1 MIITRTPHRISF
13 FGGGTDYPDY
23 YLQHGGKVLGTAIDR
38 YCYLN
43 VRKLPPFFSHK
54 HRVVYSQ
61 QENVRTIDEIEHP
74 AVREILR
81 YMNPGY
87 GVSVHH
93 DGDIPA
99 RSGMG
104 SSSAFTAGLLKG
116 MLALEGKRISASD
129 LTQKAIYIEQEVIKE
144 NVGSQDQTFAAY
156 GGFNTIEFKQNGQ
169 ISVQPMLIREKRKVQ
184 LEKNLM
190 LFFTGISRFSSDIAE
205 EQVKNTSRNI
215 EVLDKMKNLVD
226 TAADLLCSD
235 DPLDQF
241 GELLH
246 DTWLFK
252 KSLSNR
258 VSNSEINDIYEKAR
272 KAGAVGGKILGAGG
286 GGFVLFYVPEDK
298 QPAVKRA
305 LNKYL
310 HVPFCFEYE
319 GSKVIVYQPIH
330 EGKVDFIN

>member
-23 YLQHGGKVLGTAIDR
+23 YLEHGGKVLGTAIDR

-61 QENVRTIDEIEHP
+61 QENVREIDEIEHP

-81 YMNPGY
+81 YMSPVY

-116 MLALEGKRISASD
+116 MLALEGKRISAGD
-129 LTQKAIYIEQEVIKE
+129 LTYKSIYIEQEVIRE

-156 GGFNTIEFKQNGQ
+156 GGFNTIEFQKDGQ
-169 ISVQPMLIREKRKVQ
+169 ILVHPMLINAKRKQ
-184 LEKNLM
+184 ELEKNLM
-190 LFFTGISRFSSDIAE
+190 LFFTGISRFSSKIAE
-205 EQVKNTSRNI
+205 EQVKNTGRNI
-215 EVLDKMKNLVD
+215 SVLNKMKDLVD
-226 TAADLLCSD
+226 DAVDLLCGKED
-235 DPLDQF
+235 LDQF

-246 DTWLFK
+246 DTWLYK
-252 KSLSNR
+252 KSLSNK
-258 VSNSEINDIYEKAR
+258 VSNSEINKIYESAR
-272 KAGAVGGKILGAGG
+272 QAGAIGGKVLGAGG
-286 GGFVLFYVPEDK
+286 GGFVLFYVPEEK
-298 QPAVKRA
+298 QADVKAA
-305 LNKYL
+305 LGDYL
-310 HVPFCFEYE
+310 YVPFAFEYE

-330 EGKVDFIN
+330 EGNSDFI

>member
-23 YLQHGGKVLGTAIDR
+23 YLKHGGKVLGTAIDR

-61 QENVRTIDEIEHP
+61 QENVREIDEIMHP
-74 AVREILR
+74 AVREVLR

-116 MLALEGKRISASD
+116 MLALEGKRISAKD
-129 LTQKAIYIEQEVIKE
+129 LAHKAIYIEQEVIKE

-156 GGFNTIEFKQNGQ
+156 GGFNMIEFKENGQ
-169 ISVQPMLIREKRKVQ
+169 ISVHPMLLEEKRKET
-184 LEKNLM
+184 LENNLM
-190 LFFTGISRFSSDIAE
+190 LFFTGISRFSSNIAE
-205 EQVKNTSRNI
+205 EQVKNTHKNI
-215 EVLDKMKNLVD
+215 DVLDKMKDMVD
-226 TAADLLCSD
+226 TAADLLCSEE
-235 DPLDQF
+235 PLEQF

-246 DTWLFK
+246 ETWLYK
-252 KSLSNR
+252 KSLSDKI
-258 VSNSEINDIYEKAR
+258 SNPEINKIYETAI
-272 KAGAVGGKILGAGG
+272 KAGAVGGKVLGAGG
-286 GGFVLFYVPEDK
+286 GGFVLFYVPLAK
-298 QPAVKRA
+298 QNDVKKA
-305 LNKYL
+305 LHNYL
-310 HVPFCFEYE
+310 HVPFNFEYE
-319 GSKVIVYQPIH
+319 GSKVIVYHPIH
-330 EGKVDFIN
+330 EGRID